1 MAQQRKKDTQ
11 DTANKDTK
19 AKVQHRLDM
28 ATLFKGAMQYKGK
41 SKGKGPPQWQSTT
54 MNKGKGKGTCYKCG
68 QQGHYAR
75 GLQSGSLQRHRHGWR
90 HRPVQPTT
98 VILPTTMD
106 RTRTVALRGTMVP
119 RSPTVAIWP
128 ATASGIQP
136 GTTATT
142 DAYSTSACSFHS
154 RVWNNYNCL
163 SHNHRPQHL
172 QDSRAHDRQWRSS
185 TCLSTNLWYRLSTDA
200 SYRGTNTTTSLSY
213 RWASLGSWLQM
224 GALQE
229 HTRTTLGDAIL
240 RHRWHTT
247 PHRQCYK
254 TPGTRFRTQPQ
265 RYRVYT
271 TERRCVSGTTYK

>member
-1 MAQQRKKDTQ
+1 MAQQRKRIHRIQPTRIQRQRSNTDWTWQ
-11 DTANKDTK
+11 PLQGSNA
-19 AKVQHRLDM
+19 VQRKEQRKR
-28 ATLFKGAMQYKGK
+28 T
-41 SKGKGPPQWQSTT
+41 TT
-54 MNKGKGKGTCYKCG
+54 MAKYNNEQRQRKRNMLQMWSTGPLCK
-68 QQGHYAR
+68 

-142 DAYSTSACSFHS
+142 DAYSTSAGSFHS